1 MDRRIYGY
9 VRISTPK
16 QNIDRQVRNIK
27 KIYPDAI
34 IIKEIYTGSTLD
46 RPEWKRVIPKILA
59 GSLIVFDSV
68 SRMARNADEGVAD
81 YFELF
86 DRGIELEFLVE
97 HYIDTAVYRENIKD
111 KIALMG
117 TDEDEII
124 KGINN
129 YFRKI
134 AEKQIRIAF
143 EQAEK
148 ELDDL
153 HQRTREGI
161 ETARLAGKQIGQLQG
176 RKLNVKKAA
185 TAKEIIKLHS
195 REYGGSLL
203 VAGITT
209 GTAMNNYWG
218 RAEND
223 AYIGIIALT
232 GMAFVVAVLAGI
244 AIRGTWKKWL
254 PCYFFSFVAVCAF
267 SVIESNW
274 PILICLTALLLL
286 TKILTRFAEGGLRA
300 LDVIVTSLYCIELLA
315 NGKEIPYAYL
325 LLAGTILSMFLV
337 YGWTTIQELLLTFS
351 LAFFAAANLM
361 PMLKLPAFAGILFV
375 SILLF
380 NNVKYMR
387 GKNILVFNVSVDLW
401 MGDLSEVI

>member
-46 RPEWKRVIPKILA
+46 RPEWKRVIPKIPV

-86 DRGIELEFLVE
+86 DRGIELEYLVE

-161 ETARLAGKQIGQLQG
+161 ETARLLRRKKLLNYTAGNMADLCGIQRYRSWPTYLEIHYISIKKNFGRNYCIRILSSG
-176 RKLNVKKAA
+176 RKNKKRVW
-185 TAKEIIKLHS
+185 KNS
-195 REYGGSLL
+195 R
-203 VAGITT
+203 
-209 GTAMNNYWG
+209 
-218 RAEND
+218 
-223 AYIGIIALT
+223 
-232 GMAFVVAVLAGI
+232 
-244 AIRGTWKKWL
+244 
-254 PCYFFSFVAVCAF
+254 P
-267 SVIESNW
+267 
-274 PILICLTALLLL
+274 
-286 TKILTRFAEGGLRA
+286 
-300 LDVIVTSLYCIELLA
+300 
-315 NGKEIPYAYL
+315 
-325 LLAGTILSMFLV
+325 
-337 YGWTTIQELLLTFS
+337 
-351 LAFFAAANLM
+351 
-361 PMLKLPAFAGILFV
+361 
-375 SILLF
+375 
-380 NNVKYMR
+380 
-387 GKNILVFNVSVDLW
+387 LVFINSHYT
-401 MGDLSEVI
+401 LS

>member
-46 RPEWKRVIPKILA
+46 RPEWKRVIPKIPV

-176 RKLNVKKAA
+176 RKLNVKKLLRRKKLLNYTVGNMEDLFGIRKCRSWLAYP
-185 TAKEIIKLHS
+185 EIRYISTKRS
-195 REYGGSLL
+195 SGRNFNKIS
-203 VAGITT
+203 
-209 GTAMNNYWG
+209 NNPEQKP
-218 RAEND
+218 EN
-223 AYIGIIALT
+223 
-232 GMAFVVAVLAGI
+232 
-244 AIRGTWKKWL
+244 KWL
-254 PCYFFSFVAVCAF
+254 RRSR
-267 SVIESNW
+267 
-274 PILICLTALLLL
+274 
-286 TKILTRFAEGGLRA
+286 KGM
-300 LDVIVTSLYCIELLA
+300 
-315 NGKEIPYAYL
+315 K
-325 LLAGTILSMFLV
+325 
-337 YGWTTIQELLLTFS
+337 
-351 LAFFAAANLM
+351 
-361 PMLKLPAFAGILFV
+361 K
-375 SILLF
+375 
-380 NNVKYMR
+380 
-387 GKNILVFNVSVDLW
+387 
-401 MGDLSEVI
+401 